1 MHTLNIDPWFVNKAK
16 QTRDG
21 RLNAY
26 DTLEA
31 RKTALVVVDMQN
43 YFVADGMPGCA
54 PEARTIVPNI
64 NRLAQATRTAGGTVI
79 WIQTE
84 ARIADPQDWANRQEA
99 MSAARWAKRQALLAK
114 SGEGFPIYPTCEVLP
129 EDKIAIKYRYSAFIP
144 YPSELDDLL
153 RTARHRHAAHHWRG
167 HQHVLRVDGTGR
179 RHVGLPHDH
188 GLGRQRRPD
197 GCAAQSH
204 AGQISGDLRRRAG
217 DRRGARKVGVCGE
230 DAQQAS
236 SASRV
241 RGTAL
246 NEGRAGQPT
255 SYSAAAGEGQG
266 KRAGVPGVRRC
277 QFLPNNRM
285 PVRRPQVVD
294 SIVESICSTQ

>member
-43 YFVADGMPGCA
+43 YFVADGMPACS

-64 NRLAQATRTAGGTVI
+64 NRLAQAMRKAGGTVI

-99 MSAARWAKRQALLAK
+99 MSAAGWAKRQALFEK
-114 SGEGFPIYPTCEVLP
+114 SGEGFPLFPTCEVLP

-144 YPSELDDLL
+144 YPSELDGLL
-153 RTARHRHAAHHWRG
+153 RTHGIDTLLITGVATSTCCDSTARDAAMWGYRTIMVSDGNADQTDALHNHALGKFLVTFGDVRTTDEVLAKLG
-167 HQHVLRVDGTGR
+167 HAEKTHSRNPQPAQL
-179 RHVGLPHDH
+179 
-188 GLGRQRRPD
+188 
-197 GCAAQSH
+197 AAR
-204 AGQISGDLRRRAG
+204 L
-217 DRRGARKVGVCGE
+217 
-230 DAQQAS
+230 
-236 SASRV
+236 
-241 RGTAL
+241 
-246 NEGRAGQPT
+246 
-255 SYSAAAGEGQG
+255 
-266 KRAGVPGVRRC
+266 
-277 QFLPNNRM
+277 
-285 PVRRPQVVD
+285 
-294 SIVESICSTQ
+294 